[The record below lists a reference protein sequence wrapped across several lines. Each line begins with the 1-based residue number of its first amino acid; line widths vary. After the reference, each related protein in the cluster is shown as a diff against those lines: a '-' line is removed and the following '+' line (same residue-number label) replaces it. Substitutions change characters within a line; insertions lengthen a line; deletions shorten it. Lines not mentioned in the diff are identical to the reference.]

1 MELKDIKTF
10 VGYDEKMNEILRLSD
25 TTLQS
30 IDIISNVT
38 KAMNGLGVTVAE
50 FTDSIQYT
58 LSLLA
63 NSLSIIDDS
72 NKSANLLRPETD
84 EITEKPKEKSDYE
97 IFDQKD
103 ELYIIPTDC
112 KNIFL
117 EEIL

>member
-84 EITEKPKEKSDYE
+84 AITENPKQKNEYE
-97 IFDQKD
+97 ILEPISD
-103 ELYIIPTDC
+103 EYIIPIIS
-112 KNIFL
+112 NNLFL
-117 EEIL
+117 RGE